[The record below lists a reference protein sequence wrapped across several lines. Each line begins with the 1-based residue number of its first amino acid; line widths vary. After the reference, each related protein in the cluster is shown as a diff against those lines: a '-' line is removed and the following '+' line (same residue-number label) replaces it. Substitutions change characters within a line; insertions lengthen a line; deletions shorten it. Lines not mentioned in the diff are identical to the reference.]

1 MKDAETNIRESP
13 AIDPLSAIEI
23 PGAAPITPGRFA
35 AEVLGVSLWDK
46 QEEVLAALEDRRR
59 VAVKAG
65 NGLGKG
71 FCAGVS
77 VLWFLYSHDP
87 ALVLSTAPT
96 FRQVRYVL
104 WRQVRTLYRGSKT
117 PLGGKIYD
125 TRWELS
131 EERYAMGL
139 SADSADQFQGF
150 HNPNMLV
157 VVDEAAGVSDE
168 IYEAIDSVMTSAE
181 TSRLLLIGNPTSIT
195 GAFRRAFHEERG
207 LYHPITISA
216 LDSPNVRAGR
226 IVVPGLATAE
236 WVEERREVWGDDDP
250 LFGSRVL
257 GEFPQQGECTL
268 FKLSAIE
275 RAAAIDSTPPVPDSG
290 DVPVILAVDVARHG
304 PDRSVILRRRGLRVE
319 EILTFNGMD
328 TMELV
333 GRLSAAVREHRP
345 QQVVV
350 DEIGVGAGVVDRLR
364 ELGHPV
370 QGINV
375 ALPARQ
381 KHLFANRRAEGYWR
395 IRELLEDGELR
406 LPPDNR
412 LVGELAAM
420 RFSYDNAGRVIMES
434 KDAMRR
440 RGMRSPDLADAL
452 MMAFVE
458 PAAKAKL
465 WT

>member
-1 MKDAETNIRESP
+1 M
-13 AIDPLSAIEI
+13 
-23 PGAAPITPGRFA
+23 
-35 AEVLGVSLWDK
+35 
-46 QEEVLAALEDRRR
+46 
-59 VAVKAG
+59 
-65 NGLGKG
+65 
-71 FCAGVS
+71 
-77 VLWFLYSHDP
+77 
-87 ALVLSTAPT
+87 
-96 FRQVRYVL
+96 
-104 WRQVRTLYRGSKT
+104 
-117 PLGGKIYD
+117 
-125 TRWELS
+125 
-131 EERYAMGL
+131 
-139 SADSADQFQGF
+139 
-150 HNPNMLV
+150 
-157 VVDEAAGVSDE
+157 
-168 IYEAIDSVMTSAE
+168 
-181 TSRLLLIGNPTSIT
+181 
-195 GAFRRAFHEERG
+195 
-207 LYHPITISA
+207 YHTITISA

-420 RFSYDNAGRVIMES
+420 RFSYDKAGRVIMES